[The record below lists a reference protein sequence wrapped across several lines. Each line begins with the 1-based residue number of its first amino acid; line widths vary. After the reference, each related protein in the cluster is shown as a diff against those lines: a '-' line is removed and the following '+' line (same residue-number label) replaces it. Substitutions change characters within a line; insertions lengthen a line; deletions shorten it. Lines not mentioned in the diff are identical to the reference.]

1 MTEFDELLSR
11 LRKLE
16 PIALDPG
23 LSRTVQ
29 QRGRRRLRAGAR
41 SAPLASL
48 AVAATVIVYLG
59 WALRFTSALYR

>member
-11 LRKLE
+11 LRKLP
-16 PIALDPG
+16 PIALDPE
-23 LSRTVQ
+23 LSRAVQ
-29 QRGRRRLRAGAR
+29 QRGRRRLRSGAR

>member
-1 MTEFDELLSR
+1 MTELDELLSR

-16 PIALDPG
+16 PIVPDAQLRH
-23 LSRTVQ
+23 SVK
-29 QRGRRRLRAGAR
+29 QRGRRALRGSAR
-41 SAPLASL
+41 SAPVASL

>member
-1 MTEFDELLSR
+1 MTELDELFSR

-16 PIALDPG
+16 PIAPDAE
-23 LSRTVQ
+23 LSRSVRE
-29 QRGRRRLRAGAR
+29 RGRRRVRGSAR
-41 SAPLASL
+41 SAPFASL

>member
-11 LRKLE
+11 LRKLD
-16 PIALDPG
+16 PITPDPAL
-23 LSRTVQ
+23 RHAVQ
-29 QRGRRRLRAGAR
+29 QRGRRALRAGAR

-48 AVAATVIVYLG
+48 AVAATVIAYLG

>member
-16 PIALDPG
+16 PITLDPE
-23 LSRTVQ
+23 LRRSVQ
-29 QRGRRRLRAGAR
+29 QRGRQALRGSVR
-41 SAPLASL
+41 SAPFASL
-48 AVAATVIVYLG
+48 AVAATVIAYLG

>member
-16 PIALDPG
+16 PIAVDPA
-23 LSRTVQ
+23 LRQSVQ
-29 QRGRRRLRAGAR
+29 QRGRRALRGSTR
-41 SAPLASL
+41 STPFASL
-48 AVAATVIVYLG
+48 AVAATVIAYLG

>member
-16 PIALDPG
+16 PIALDPAFRR
-23 LSRTVQ
+23 SVQ
-29 QRGRRRLRAGAR
+29 QRGRRKLRGDAR
-41 SAPLASL
+41 SAPFASL

-59 WALRFTSALYR
+59 WALRFTSALYH